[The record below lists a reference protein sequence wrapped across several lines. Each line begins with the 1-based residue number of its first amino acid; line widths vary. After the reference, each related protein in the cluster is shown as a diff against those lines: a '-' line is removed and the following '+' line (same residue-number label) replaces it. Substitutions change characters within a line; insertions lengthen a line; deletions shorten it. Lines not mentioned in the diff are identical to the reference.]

1 MKKSKYLFVFYIVFI
16 TMLGIY
22 AYTSTPLF
30 YYLSLPPYIGVGFWF
45 YFREK
50 EKLEIKTT
58 RILTLLK
65 FECTT
70 YWLFILIFVLL
81 LFVYNSQLSIGISYY
96 PLLYLIVAILL
107 ILYLLAR
114 YKRWRLTRQLLR
126 INKKISS
133 LTN

>member
-1 MKKSKYLFVFYIVFI
+1 MKKSNYLFVFYIVFI

-22 AYTSTPLF
+22 AYTLIPLF
-30 YYLSLPPYIGVGFWF
+30 YYLSLLPYIGVGFWF

-70 YWLFILIFVLL
+70 HWLFILIFVLQ

-114 YKRWRLTRQLLR
+114 YKRSRLTRQLLR
-126 INKKISS
+126 KN
-133 LTN
+133 

>member
-22 AYTSTPLF
+22 AYTLIPLF
-30 YYLSLPPYIGVGFWF
+30 YYLSLPAYIGVGFWF

-70 YWLFILIFVLL
+70 HWLFILIFVLQ

-114 YKRWRLTRQLLR
+114 YKRSRLTRQLLR
-126 INKKISS
+126 KN
-133 LTN
+133 

>member
-1 MKKSKYLFVFYIVFI
+1 MKKSNYLFGFYIVFI

-22 AYTSTPLF
+22 AYTSIPLF
-30 YYLSLPPYIGVGFWF
+30 YYLSLPAYIGVGFWF

-70 YWLFILIFVLL
+70 HWLFVLVLL
-81 LFVYNSQLSIGISYY
+81 LFVYISQLSNGISYY

-114 YKRWRLTRQLLR
+114 YKRSRLTRQLLR
-126 INKKISS
+126 KN
-133 LTN
+133 

>member
-1 MKKSKYLFVFYIVFI
+1 MKKSKYLFGFYIVFI
-16 TMLGIY
+16 TMLGVY
-22 AYTSTPLF
+22 AYTLIPLF
-30 YYLSLPPYIGVGFWF
+30 YYLSLPAYIGVGFWF
-45 YFREK
+45 YFRGK

-70 YWLFILIFVLL
+70 HWLFVLVLL
-81 LFVYNSQLSIGISYY
+81 LFVYISQLSNGISYY

-126 INKKISS
+126 KN
-133 LTN
+133 

>member
-1 MKKSKYLFVFYIVFI
+1 MKKSKYLFGFYIVFI
-16 TMLGIY
+16 TMLGVY
-22 AYTSTPLF
+22 AYTLIPLF
-30 YYLSLPPYIGVGFWF
+30 YYLSLPAYIGVGFWF

-50 EKLEIKTT
+50 EQLEIKTT

-70 YWLFILIFVLL
+70 HWLFVLVLL
-81 LFVYNSQLSIGISYY
+81 LFVYISQLSSGISYY

-114 YKRWRLTRQLLR
+114 YKRSRLTRQLLR
-126 INKKISS
+126 KN
-133 LTN
+133 

>member
-1 MKKSKYLFVFYIVFI
+1 MKKSKYLFGFYIVFI
-16 TMLGIY
+16 TMLGVY
-22 AYTSTPLF
+22 AYTLIPLF
-30 YYLSLPPYIGVGFWF
+30 YYLSLPAYIGVGFWF

-70 YWLFILIFVLL
+70 HWLFVLVLL
-81 LFVYNSQLSIGISYY
+81 LFVYISQLSSGISYY
-96 PLLYLIVAILL
+96 PLLYLIVSILL

-114 YKRWRLTRQLLR
+114 YKRSRLTRQLLR
-126 INKKISS
+126 KN
-133 LTN
+133 

>member
-1 MKKSKYLFVFYIVFI
+1 MKKSKYLFGFYIVFI

-22 AYTSTPLF
+22 TYTSTPLF

-70 YWLFILIFVLL
+70 YWLFLFALL
-81 LFVYNSQLSIGISYY
+81 LFVYNFQLSIGISYY
-96 PLLYLIVAILL
+96 PLLYLIAAILL
-107 ILYLLAR
+107 ILYITIR
-114 YKRWRLTRQLLR
+114 YKR
-126 INKKISS
+126 SS
-133 LTN
+133 LVRQEIKTKKSVH

>member
-1 MKKSKYLFVFYIVFI
+1 MKKSKYLFGFYIVFI

-22 AYTSTPLF
+22 AYTLIPLF
-30 YYLSLPPYIGVGFWF
+30 YYLSLLPYIGVGFWF

-70 YWLFILIFVLL
+70 HWLFVLVLL
-81 LFVYNSQLSIGISYY
+81 LFVYISQLSNGISYY

-114 YKRWRLTRQLLR
+114 YKRSRLTRQLLR
-126 INKKISS
+126 KN
-133 LTN
+133 

>member
-1 MKKSKYLFVFYIVFI
+1 MKKSKYLFGFYIVFI

-22 AYTSTPLF
+22 AYTLIPLF
-30 YYLSLPPYIGVGFWF
+30 YYLSLPAYIGVGFWF
-45 YFREK
+45 YFRGK

-70 YWLFILIFVLL
+70 HWLFVLVLL
-81 LFVYNSQLSIGISYY
+81 LFVYISQLSNGISYY

-126 INKKISS
+126 KN
-133 LTN
+133 

>member
-1 MKKSKYLFVFYIVFI
+1 MKKSKYLFGFYIVFI

-70 YWLFILIFVLL
+70 YWLSILTFFSL
-81 LFVYNSQLSIGISYY
+81 LFYNSQLSIGISYY
-96 PLLYLIVAILL
+96 PVLYLIVAILL
-107 ILYLLAR
+107 IVYLLAR

-126 INKKISS
+126 KN
-133 LTN
+133 

>member
-1 MKKSKYLFVFYIVFI
+1 MKKSNYLFGFYIVFI

-22 AYTSTPLF
+22 AYTSIPLF

-65 FECTT
+65 FECAT
-70 YWLFILIFVLL
+70 YWLFILTFVLL
-81 LFVYNSQLSIGISYY
+81 LFVYNSKLSIGIPYY

-114 YKRWRLTRQLLR
+114 YKRSRLTHQLLR
-126 INKKISS
+126 KN
-133 LTN
+133 

>member
-1 MKKSKYLFVFYIVFI
+1 MKKSKYLFGFYIVFI
-16 TMLGIY
+16 TMLGVY
-22 AYTSTPLF
+22 AYTSIPLF

-70 YWLFILIFVLL
+70 YWLFILTFVLL

-114 YKRWRLTRQLLR
+114 YKRSRLTHQLLR
-126 INKKISS
+126 KN
-133 LTN
+133 

>member
-22 AYTSTPLF
+22 AYTLIPLF
-30 YYLSLPPYIGVGFWF
+30 YYLSLLPYIGVGFWF

-70 YWLFILIFVLL
+70 HWLFILIFVLQ

-107 ILYLLAR
+107 ILFLLAR
-114 YKRWRLTRQLLR
+114 YKRSRLTRQLLR
-126 INKKISS
+126 KN
-133 LTN
+133 

>member
-22 AYTSTPLF
+22 AYTLIPLF
-30 YYLSLPPYIGVGFWF
+30 YYLSLLPYIGVGFWF

-70 YWLFILIFVLL
+70 YWLFILIFVLQ

-114 YKRWRLTRQLLR
+114 YKRSRLTRQLLR
-126 INKKISS
+126 KN
-133 LTN
+133 

>member
-1 MKKSKYLFVFYIVFI
+1 MKKSKYLFGFYIIFI

-22 AYTSTPLF
+22 AYTLIPLF
-30 YYLSLPPYIGVGFWF
+30 YYLSLPAYIGVGFWF

-70 YWLFILIFVLL
+70 HWLFVLVLL
-81 LFVYNSQLSIGISYY
+81 LFVYISQLSNGISYY
-96 PLLYLIVAILL
+96 PLLYLIVPILL

-114 YKRWRLTRQLLR
+114 YKRSRLTRQLLR
-126 INKKISS
+126 KN
-133 LTN
+133 

>member
-1 MKKSKYLFVFYIVFI
+1 MKKSNYLFGFYIVFI
-16 TMLGIY
+16 TMLGVY
-22 AYTSTPLF
+22 AYTLIPLF
-30 YYLSLPPYIGVGFWF
+30 YYLSLPAYIGVGFWF

-70 YWLFILIFVLL
+70 HWLFVLVLL

-114 YKRWRLTRQLLR
+114 YKRSRLTRQLLR
-126 INKKISS
+126 KN
-133 LTN
+133 

>member
-1 MKKSKYLFVFYIVFI
+1 MKKSKYLFGFYIVFI
-16 TMLGIY
+16 TMWGIN
-22 AYTSTPLF
+22 AYTLIPLV
-30 YYLSLPPYIGVGFWF
+30 YYLSLPAYIGVGFWF

-70 YWLFILIFVLL
+70 HWLFVLVLL
-81 LFVYNSQLSIGISYY
+81 LFVYISQLSNGISYY
-96 PLLYLIVAILL
+96 PLLYLIVPILL

-114 YKRWRLTRQLLR
+114 YKRSRLTRQLLR
-126 INKKISS
+126 KN
-133 LTN
+133 

>member
-1 MKKSKYLFVFYIVFI
+1 MKKSKYLFGFYIIFI

-22 AYTSTPLF
+22 AYTSIPLF

-58 RILTLLK
+58 SILTLLK

-70 YWLFILIFVLL
+70 YWLSILTFFSL
-81 LFVYNSQLSIGISYY
+81 LFYYSQLSIGISYY
-96 PLLYLIVAILL
+96 PVLYLIVAILL

-114 YKRWRLTRQLLR
+114 YKRSRLTRQLLR
-126 INKKISS
+126 KN
-133 LTN
+133 

>member
-1 MKKSKYLFVFYIVFI
+1 MKKSNYFFGFYIVFI
-16 TMLGIY
+16 TMLGVY
-22 AYTSTPLF
+22 AYTLIPLF
-30 YYLSLPPYIGVGFWF
+30 YYLSLPAYIGVGFWF

-70 YWLFILIFVLL
+70 HWLFVLVLL
-81 LFVYNSQLSIGISYY
+81 LFVYISQLSNGISYY

-114 YKRWRLTRQLLR
+114 YKRSRLTRQLLR
-126 INKKISS
+126 KN
-133 LTN
+133 

>member
-1 MKKSKYLFVFYIVFI
+1 MKKSKYLFGFYIVFI

-22 AYTSTPLF
+22 AYTLIPLF
-30 YYLSLPPYIGVGFWF
+30 YYLSLPAYIGVGFWF

-70 YWLFILIFVLL
+70 HWLFVLVLL
-81 LFVYNSQLSIGISYY
+81 LFVYISQLSNGISYY
-96 PLLYLIVAILL
+96 QLLYLIVPILL

-114 YKRWRLTRQLLR
+114 YKRSRLTRQLLR
-126 INKKISS
+126 KN
-133 LTN
+133 

>member
-1 MKKSKYLFVFYIVFI
+1 MKKSNYLFGFYIVFI

-22 AYTSTPLF
+22 AYTSIPLF

-70 YWLFILIFVLL
+70 YWLFILTFVLL
-81 LFVYNSQLSIGISYY
+81 LFVYNSKLSIGIPYY

-107 ILYLLAR
+107 ILYITIR
-114 YKRWRLTRQLLR
+114 YKR
-126 INKKISS
+126 SS
-133 LTN
+133 LVRQEIKTKKSVH

>member
-1 MKKSKYLFVFYIVFI
+1 MKKSKYLFGFYIVFI

-22 AYTSTPLF
+22 AYTLIPLF
-30 YYLSLPPYIGVGFWF
+30 YYLSLPAYIGVGFWF

-70 YWLFILIFVLL
+70 YWLFILTFVLL
-81 LFVYNSQLSIGISYY
+81 LFVYISQLSNGISYY

-126 INKKISS
+126 KN
-133 LTN
+133 

>member
-1 MKKSKYLFVFYIVFI
+1 MKKSKYLFGFYIVFI

-22 AYTSTPLF
+22 AYTLIPLF
-30 YYLSLPPYIGVGFWF
+30 YYLSLPAYIGIGFWF

-70 YWLFILIFVLL
+70 HWLFVLVLL
-81 LFVYNSQLSIGISYY
+81 LFVYISQLSNGISYY

-114 YKRWRLTRQLLR
+114 YKRSRLTRQLLR
-126 INKKISS
+126 KN
-133 LTN
+133 

>member
-1 MKKSKYLFVFYIVFI
+1 MKKSKYLFGFYIVFI

-22 AYTSTPLF
+22 AYTLIPLF
-30 YYLSLPPYIGVGFWF
+30 YYLSLLPYIGVGFWF

-70 YWLFILIFVLL
+70 HWLFILIFVLQ

-114 YKRWRLTRQLLR
+114 YKRSRLTRQLLR
-126 INKKISS
+126 KN
-133 LTN
+133 

>member
-22 AYTSTPLF
+22 AYTSIPLF

-58 RILTLLK
+58 SILTLLK

-70 YWLFILIFVLL
+70 YWLSILTFFSL
-81 LFVYNSQLSIGISYY
+81 LFYYSQLSIGISYY
-96 PLLYLIVAILL
+96 PLLYLIAAILL
-107 ILYLLAR
+107 ILYITIR
-114 YKRWRLTRQLLR
+114 YKR
-126 INKKISS
+126 SS
-133 LTN
+133 LVRQEIKTKKSVH

>member
-1 MKKSKYLFVFYIVFI
+1 MKKSKYLFGFYIVFI
-16 TMLGIY
+16 IMLGIY
-22 AYTSTPLF
+22 AYTLIPLF
-30 YYLSLPPYIGVGFWF
+30 YYLSLPAYIGVGFWF

-70 YWLFILIFVLL
+70 HWLFVLVLL
-81 LFVYNSQLSIGISYY
+81 LFVYISQLSNGISYY

-114 YKRWRLTRQLLR
+114 YKRSRLTRQLLR
-126 INKKISS
+126 KN
-133 LTN
+133 

>member
-70 YWLFILIFVLL
+70 YWLFILMFVLL

-126 INKKISS
+126 KN
-133 LTN
+133 

>member
-1 MKKSKYLFVFYIVFI
+1 MKKSKYLFGFYIVFI

-22 AYTSTPLF
+22 AYTLIPLF
-30 YYLSLPPYIGVGFWF
+30 YYLSLPAYIGVGFWF

-50 EKLEIKTT
+50 EKLEMKTT

-70 YWLFILIFVLL
+70 HWLFILIFVLQ

-114 YKRWRLTRQLLR
+114 YKRSRLTRQLLR
-126 INKKISS
+126 KN
-133 LTN
+133 

>member
-22 AYTSTPLF
+22 AYTLIPLF
-30 YYLSLPPYIGVGFWF
+30 YYLSLLPYIGVGFWF

-70 YWLFILIFVLL
+70 YWLFILTFVLL
-81 LFVYNSQLSIGISYY
+81 LFVYNSQLSIGILYY

-114 YKRWRLTRQLLR
+114 YKRSRLTRQLLR
-126 INKKISS
+126 KN
-133 LTN
+133 

>member
-22 AYTSTPLF
+22 AYTLIPLF
-30 YYLSLPPYIGVGFWF
+30 YYLSLPAYIGVGFWF

-70 YWLFILIFVLL
+70 HWLFVLVLL
-81 LFVYNSQLSIGISYY
+81 LFVYISQLSNGISYY
-96 PLLYLIVAILL
+96 PLLYLIVPIVL

-114 YKRWRLTRQLLR
+114 YKRSRLTRQLLR
-126 INKKISS
+126 KN
-133 LTN
+133 

>member
-1 MKKSKYLFVFYIVFI
+1 MKKSKYLFGFYIVFI
-16 TMLGIY
+16 TMLGVY
-22 AYTSTPLF
+22 AYTLIPLF
-30 YYLSLPPYIGVGFWF
+30 YYLSLPAYIGVGFWF

-70 YWLFILIFVLL
+70 HWLFVLVLL
-81 LFVYNSQLSIGISYY
+81 LFVYISQLSNGISYY
-96 PLLYLIVAILL
+96 PLLYLLIVAILL

-114 YKRWRLTRQLLR
+114 YKRSRLTRQLLR
-126 INKKISS
+126 KN
-133 LTN
+133 

>member
-1 MKKSKYLFVFYIVFI
+1 MKKSNYLFGFYIVFI

-22 AYTSTPLF
+22 AYTSIPLF

-70 YWLFILIFVLL
+70 YWLFILTFVLL

-96 PLLYLIVAILL
+96 LVLYLIVAILL

-126 INKKISS
+126 KN
-133 LTN
+133 

>member
-1 MKKSKYLFVFYIVFI
+1 MKKSKYLFGFYIVFI
-16 TMLGIY
+16 TMLGVY
-22 AYTSTPLF
+22 AYTLIPLF

-70 YWLFILIFVLL
+70 HWLFVLVLL
-81 LFVYNSQLSIGISYY
+81 LFVYISQLSSGISYY

-114 YKRWRLTRQLLR
+114 YKRSRLTRQLLR
-126 INKKISS
+126 KN
-133 LTN
+133 

>member
-1 MKKSKYLFVFYIVFI
+1 MKKSKYLFGFYIVFI

-22 AYTSTPLF
+22 AYTLIPLF
-30 YYLSLPPYIGVGFWF
+30 YYLSLPAYIGVGFWF

-70 YWLFILIFVLL
+70 HWLFVLVLL
-81 LFVYNSQLSIGISYY
+81 LFVYISQLSNGISYY
-96 PLLYLIVAILL
+96 PLLYLIVPILL

-114 YKRWRLTRQLLR
+114 YKRSRLTHQLLR
-126 INKKISS
+126 KN
-133 LTN
+133 

>member
-1 MKKSKYLFVFYIVFI
+1 MKKSNYLFGFYIVFI

-22 AYTSTPLF
+22 AYTLIPLF
-30 YYLSLPPYIGVGFWF
+30 YYLSLPAYIGVGFWF

-70 YWLFILIFVLL
+70 HWLFVLVLL
-81 LFVYNSQLSIGISYY
+81 LFVYISQLSNGISYY
-96 PLLYLIVAILL
+96 PLLYLIVPILL

-114 YKRWRLTRQLLR
+114 YKRSRLTRQLLR
-126 INKKISS
+126 KN
-133 LTN
+133 

>member
-22 AYTSTPLF
+22 AYTLIPLF
-30 YYLSLPPYIGVGFWF
+30 YYLSLLPYIGVGFWF

-58 RILTLLK
+58 SILTLLK

-70 YWLFILIFVLL
+70 YWLSILTFFSL
-81 LFVYNSQLSIGISYY
+81 LFYYSQLSIGISYY
-96 PLLYLIVAILL
+96 LVLYLIVAILL

-114 YKRWRLTRQLLR
+114 YKRSRLTRQLLR
-126 INKKISS
+126 QN
-133 LTN
+133 

>member
-22 AYTSTPLF
+22 AYTLIPLF
-30 YYLSLPPYIGVGFWF
+30 YYLSLLPYIGVGFWF

-70 YWLFILIFVLL
+70 HWLFILIFVLQ

-114 YKRWRLTRQLLR
+114 YKRSRLTRQLLR
-126 INKKISS
+126 KN
-133 LTN
+133 

>member
-22 AYTSTPLF
+22 AYTLIPLF
-30 YYLSLPPYIGVGFWF
+30 YYLSLPAYIGVGFWF

-50 EKLEIKTT
+50 AKLEIKTT

-70 YWLFILIFVLL
+70 HWLFVLVLL
-81 LFVYNSQLSIGISYY
+81 LFVYISQLSSGISYY

-126 INKKISS
+126 KN
-133 LTN
+133 

>member
-22 AYTSTPLF
+22 AYTLIPLF

-70 YWLFILIFVLL
+70 HWLFILIFVLQ

-114 YKRWRLTRQLLR
+114 YKRSRLTRQLLR
-126 INKKISS
+126 KN
-133 LTN
+133 

>member
-1 MKKSKYLFVFYIVFI
+1 MKKSKYLFGFYIVFI
-16 TMLGIY
+16 TMLGVY
-22 AYTSTPLF
+22 AYTLIPLF
-30 YYLSLPPYIGVGFWF
+30 YYLSLPAYIGVGFWF

-70 YWLFILIFVLL
+70 HWLFVLVLL
-81 LFVYNSQLSIGISYY
+81 LFVYISQLSNGISYY

-107 ILYLLAR
+107 ILYITIP
-114 YKRWRLTRQLLR
+114 YKR
-126 INKKISS
+126 SS
-133 LTN
+133 LIRQEIKIKKSVH